1 MKQLCHM
8 YKTFYFFT
16 YHAFRMGYI

>member
-1 MKQLCHM
+1 M